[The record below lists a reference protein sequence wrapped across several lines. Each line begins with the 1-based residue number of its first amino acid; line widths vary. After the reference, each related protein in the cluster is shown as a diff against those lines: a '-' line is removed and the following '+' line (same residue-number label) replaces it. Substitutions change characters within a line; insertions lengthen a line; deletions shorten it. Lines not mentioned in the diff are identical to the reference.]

1 MPNDYERRL
10 IRVLDHIFDHPS
22 GDLSLDALAD
32 VAAMSRFH
40 WHRVFHAMT
49 GETTAQAVRRIRL
62 HRAAMSLV
70 HGARPV
76 AAIAA
81 EVGYPNLASFTRA
94 FTDAYGMPPA
104 TFRKR
109 GEPRP
114 TTPRFRTG
122 VPLMFPVDVQTRPA
136 MRLAALPHRGEYNA
150 IGRAFDKLTS
160 IFAARGLFPKV
171 RGMVGVYYCNPN
183 ETPAAELKS
192 HAGFAVDEDF
202 PIEAPLEEVRLAPGR
217 HAVLHHR
224 GPYTGLAAAY
234 DQLFCTWLPQSGEEA
249 GDAPAHEV
257 YLNTPADTKPE
268 DLLTEICLPLA

>member
-1 MPNDYERRL
+1 MPNNYERRL

-22 GDLSLDALAD
+22 GDLSLDALAE

-62 HRAAMSLV
+62 HRAAMALV
-70 HGARPV
+70 HSADPV
-76 AAIAA
+76 ARIAA
-81 EVGYPNLASFTRA
+81 DVGYPNLASFSRA
-94 FTDAYGMPPA
+94 FSEAYGMPPA
-104 TFRKR
+104 QFRRR

-114 TTPRFRTG
+114 ITPRFRTG
-122 VPLMFPVDVQTRPA
+122 VSLMFPVDLQTRPA
-136 MRLAALPHRGEYNA
+136 LRLAALPHRGDYNG
-150 IGRAFDKLTS
+150 ISRAFERLTTH
-160 IFAARGLFPKV
+160 FASRGLFAQV
-171 RGMVGVYYCNPN
+171 QGMVGVYYDNPA
-183 ETPAAELKS
+183 ETPVADLRG
-192 HAGFAVDEDF
+192 HAGFVVSEGFDMT
-202 PIEAPLEEVRLAPGR
+202 APFEEVRIRAGR

-249 GDAPAHEV
+249 GEAPAYEV

-268 DLLTEICLPLA
+268 DLLTEICLPLV